1 MMKKPLYILSL
12 LIAILSF
19 SSCSENEGVGEYDN
33 WQERNQLY
41 IDSIAY
47 LADSGIDGWTK
58 VVSFSLSEEVEKDNP
73 NNNHFVYI
81 KKTESGNG
89 TECPL
94 FNDSIRVHYLGRLI
108 PSNNYPQGYVFG
120 KSYSTYVLNEATD
133 VPTLLAVN
141 QNVDGFATAVMRM
154 VEGDVCKIVIP
165 YYLGYG
171 VIGNASGGVPG
182 YSALIFDVKLARIY
196 KYGID
201 TDTTWH

>member
-1 MMKKPLYILSL
+1 MMKKSLYIFTL
-12 LIAILSF
+12 LAAFLAL
-19 SSCSENEGVGEYDN
+19 SSCSESEEVGEFDN
-33 WQERNQLY
+33 WKERNQLY
-41 IDSIAY
+41 VDSIAH
-47 LADSGIDGWTK
+47 LANTSTDGWTK
-58 VVSFSLSEEVEKDNP
+58 IVAFNLSEEVEKANP

-81 KKTESGNG
+81 QQIENG
-89 TECPL
+89 AGETCPL
-94 FNDSIRVHYLGRLI
+94 YNDSIRVHYLGRLI
-108 PSNNYPQGYVFG
+108 PSSTYPQGYVFG
-120 KSYSTYVLNEATD
+120 KSYSTYTLNEATD

-171 VIGNASGGVPG
+171 ESGNSSGDVPG

-196 KYGID
+196 KYKID